1 MIRPG
6 GLAPQLT
13 TACIFA
19 GGTTVS
25 AVVQQK
31 VHRS

>member
-6 GLAPQLT
+6 GLARQLT

-19 GGTTVS
+19 GGTPVS

-31 VHRS
+31 AHRS